1 VGGLP
6 SWVGWLNGLA
16 IPLFAAGMVPTA
28 THLAARVAAALC
40 GPLPPA
46 PWSARARLTYAIRGA
61 AGVGMFLSGSLLV
74 GFALGQQSPL
84 SMLPTGVTPWLTA
97 FVSVLGGYAALRS
110 VARRLGVTVVDA
122 GTWAGDLVV
131 ALVMLPRSLS
141 HSEARWS

>member
-1 VGGLP
+1 
-6 SWVGWLNGLA
+6 
-16 IPLFAAGMVPTA
+16 
-28 THLAARVAAALC
+28 
-40 GPLPPA
+40 
-46 PWSARARLTYAIRGA
+46 
-61 AGVGMFLSGSLLV
+61 
-74 GFALGQQSPL
+74 
-84 SMLPTGVTPWLTA
+84 MLPTGVTPWLTA